1 MPKEMVTNG
10 SVFMKQVVLLNI
22 PEGVLFTDSVN
33 NLKVMDEKSEP
44 I

>member
-22 PEGVLFTDSVN
+22 PEGVLFTDSV
-33 NLKVMDEKSEP
+33 KQPKSNGQKK
-44 I
+44 